1 MVNAWSLLYDELYED
16 NEMSKKEEDTISF
29 GDYSPVS
36 VASSVVTAA
45 TEKDWK
51 DFWKN
56 DNLKFNDSSSV
67 GAGDTSNVSADTLE
81 VIGIS
86 GGEGSDTLS
95 FGYDAF
101 GGAGDYYPADH
112 PSQQFW
118 AEDGVS
124 LTGNPGGFCQ
134 DTINLN
140 SVGVFR
146 GSSKVAGSRV
156 PGGMCEDRISFKSSD
171 DPYPT
176 VSSVD
181 SAYQFSYPPKTSP
194 PTPSLDKH
202 GVFKYNEDKSLKD
215 ARSYVM
221 STYSGHY
228 TTKGSN
234 TQTLDLIESVG
245 DAESFCRSNALK
257 YLSRYDKKGTP
268 KNDILKAMHY
278 CLLLY
283 YFSGQTNE
291 IETRGYETF

>member
-1 MVNAWSLLYDELYED
+1 MVNAWSLLYDELYGD
-16 NEMSKKEEDTISF
+16 DEMSEKDETKNESFGSTDITFGDTTISGGKGSDVIEIHGAGDVNGIFEYPAYDWGEDGFSMAGNPGFMAADTISL
-29 GDYSPVS
+29 
-36 VASSVVTAA
+36 SSV
-45 TEKDWK
+45 
-51 DFWKN
+51 
-56 DNLKFNDSSSV
+56 
-67 GAGDTSNVSADTLE
+67 
-81 VIGIS
+81 
-86 GGEGSDTLS
+86 
-95 FGYDAF
+95 
-101 GGAGDYYPADH
+101 
-112 PSQQFW
+112 Q
-118 AEDGVS
+118 
-124 LTGNPGGFCQ
+124 
-134 DTINLN
+134 
-140 SVGVFR
+140 
-146 GSSKVAGSRV
+146 
-156 PGGMCEDRISFKSSD
+156 GGMEEDHISFNLSD

-194 PTPSLDKH
+194 PTPSLDKQ

-257 YLSRYDKKGTP
+257 YLSRYDKKGSA

-291 IETRGYETF
+291 TETRGYETF

>member
-1 MVNAWSLLYDELYED
+1 VVNAWSLLYDELYED
-16 NEMSKKEEDTISF
+16 NEMSEKEEDTISF

-95 FGYDAF
+95 FG
-101 GGAGDYYPADH
+101 AGDPNGIFEYPAYD
-112 PSQQFW
+112 W
-118 AEDGVS
+118 EEDGFS

-134 DTINLN
+134 DTISL
-140 SVGVFR
+140 GPT
-146 GSSKVAGSRV
+146 RV
-156 PGGMCEDRISFKSSD
+156 RGGMGDDHISFSGT

-176 VSSVD
+176 LGSIG
-181 SAYQFSYPPKTSP
+181 TSP
-194 PTPSLDKH
+194 KPSLDKR
-202 GVFKYNEDKSLKD
+202 GVFKYNEDKALKD
-215 ARSYVM
+215 AQDYVR
-221 STYSGHY
+221 STYKGHY

-245 DAESFCRSNALK
+245 DAESFCRSNAIK

>member
-1 MVNAWSLLYDELYED
+1 MVNAWSLLYDELYGD
-16 NEMSKKEEDTISF
+16 DEMSEKDETKNESSGPDTITF
-29 GDYSPVS
+29 GVI
-36 VASSVVTAA
+36 
-45 TEKDWK
+45 
-51 DFWKN
+51 
-56 DNLKFNDSSSV
+56 
-67 GAGDTSNVSADTLE
+67 GDTT
-81 VIGIS
+81 IS
-86 GGEGSDTLS
+86 GGAGSDVLEIH
-95 FGYDAF
+95 
-101 GGAGDYYPADH
+101 GAGDYYPGKYD
-112 PSQQFW
+112 W
-118 AEDGVS
+118 REDG
-124 LTGNPGGFCQ
+124 LNMTTGSAGS
-134 DTINLN
+134 DTISFSMN
-140 SVGVFR
+140 VAAGPVEQ
-146 GSSKVAGSRV
+146 VAG
-156 PGGMCEDRISFKSSD
+156 GMGEDRISFGSSN

-194 PTPSLDKH
+194 PTPSLDKQ

-257 YLSRYDKKGTP
+257 YLSRYDKKGSA

-291 IETRGYETF
+291 TETRGYETF

>member
-1 MVNAWSLLYDELYED
+1 MVNAWSLLYDELYGDGGMTKEKYD
-16 NEMSKKEEDTISF
+16 YDDKGPGVVFEHPSPKRSNNESAGSDTITF
-29 GDYSPVS
+29 GD
-36 VASSVVTAA
+36 T
-45 TEKDWK
+45 T
-51 DFWKN
+51 
-56 DNLKFNDSSSV
+56 
-67 GAGDTSNVSADTLE
+67 
-81 VIGIS
+81 IS
-86 GGEGSDTLS
+86 GGAGSDVLEIH
-95 FGYDAF
+95 
-101 GGAGDYYPADH
+101 GAGDYYPGKYD
-112 PSQQFW
+112 W
-118 AEDGVS
+118 GEDGFS
-124 LTGNPGGFCQ
+124 MTGNPGFMAS

-140 SVGVFR
+140 SVEAFR

-156 PGGMCEDRISFKSSD
+156 PGGMCEDRISFGSSD

-194 PTPSLDKH
+194 PTPSLDKQ

-215 ARSYVM
+215 ARAYVM

-257 YLSRYDKKGTP
+257 YLSRYDKKGSA

-291 IETRGYETF
+291 TETRGYETF